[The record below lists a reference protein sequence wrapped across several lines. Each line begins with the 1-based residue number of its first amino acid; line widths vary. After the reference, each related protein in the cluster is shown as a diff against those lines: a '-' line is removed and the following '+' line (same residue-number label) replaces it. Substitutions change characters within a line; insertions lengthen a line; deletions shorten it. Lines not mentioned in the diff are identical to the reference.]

1 MISPNATT
9 AGLTSD
15 ISSIEKDEQLRQDI
29 RLLGGLLG
37 EIIQEQQGRPTFDN
51 IEQVRQLS
59 VKYRRFEDVPAREQL
74 EARLEKL
81 SQDETISL
89 IRAFSIFS
97 MLCNI
102 AEDCHLMRRTRQ
114 FDLQGSA
121 PREGSLEF
129 TLDELQKHGKSR
141 ADLAKRLAD
150 SETVA
155 VLTAHPT
162 EVQRKSVLDAQ
173 QSITALIRQRDATEM
188 TPAEKEEWRDS
199 LKQAVQRLYQTR
211 LLRRSKL
218 SVIDEVN
225 NALSYF
231 DITFFD
237 QLPQVY
243 RSLENQL
250 GLKSVTSFS
259 GSQDD
264 PLSKL
269 LRIGSWIG
277 GDRDGNPFVTAE
289 VLDTTLGLQSKKAFE
304 RYVREV
310 RMLIQELSI
319 TDFFFAPNPALT
331 ALAEASGEIS
341 EHRRDETMRRALTSV
356 LNRLLATQDCLVR
369 REVPTGI
376 GLSATY
382 ANADAMLK
390 DLRVIADALQANDM
404 SRLAMGRL
412 AKLSRSVKAFGF
424 SLAPLDLRQNS
435 DVFEVVVHD
444 LLAQATL
451 GKVHY
456 KSLDE
461 SGRVEVLKQ
470 ELETPRLL
478 FNESLKYEEL
488 TLKEMA
494 IFRTA
499 GLAHKLYGPACIRNC
514 IISKTDSVSDILE
527 LAVLLK
533 EAHLLNVAERHLAV
547 NLVPL
552 FETIEDLEKAPA
564 IMNALFEVQPYRRL
578 LDSRKHM
585 QEVMLGYSDSNKD
598 GGYVTSGWS
607 LYQAEI
613 GLVEVF
619 AKHKVRIRLFHGR
632 GGSVGR
638 GGGSS
643 YHAILGQP
651 PGAVD
656 GRIRLTEQGE
666 VISAKYG
673 SEMLGRRNLEVLVSA
688 NLMASEH
695 KDLTTAVPE
704 RYLELMSELSAK
716 AFSAYRDLVYGTEGF
731 IEFFKESTVISEIAN
746 LNIGSRP
753 TSRKANWKI
762 EDLRAIPWV
771 FSWAQ
776 SRVMLPGWYG
786 FGSAIKHLRSSLVE
800 EDLHLL
806 QTMAKRWPF
815 FQTMLSTLEMVLSKT
830 DMAVASRYVAMVRD
844 EALRDRVFGRIVQE
858 HQNAHE
864 GLLWLTGQ
872 KELLEGNPMLQR
884 SIASRFPYVDPLNHV
899 QVELLKRHRDGET
912 DERLARGIHLS
923 INGIATGLR
932 NTG

>member
-1 MISPNATT
+1 MISPNSST
-9 AGLTSD
+9 AGLNTGLNL
-15 ISSIEKDEQLRQDI
+15 IEKDEQLRQDI
-29 RLLGGLLG
+29 RLLGGMLG
-37 EIIQEQQGRPTFDN
+37 EIIQEQQGQSIFDN

-59 VKYRRFEDVPAREQL
+59 VKYRRFDDVQAREQL

-97 MLCNI
+97 MLSNI

-114 FDLQGSA
+114 FEMQGKA

-173 QSITALIRQRDATEM
+173 QSISALIRQRDATEM

-211 LLRRSKL
+211 LLRRTKL

-237 QLPQVY
+237 QLPEVY

-250 GLKSVTSFS
+250 GLKSITSFA

-277 GDRDGNPFVTAE
+277 GDRDGNPFVTAQ
-289 VLDTTLGLQSKKAFE
+289 VLDTTLGLQSNKAFE
-304 RYVREV
+304 RYIREV

-331 ALAEASGEIS
+331 ALAEESGETS

-356 LNRLLATQDCLVR
+356 LNRLLATDECLKK
-369 REVPTGI
+369 REI
-376 GLSATY
+376 ATSKAY
-382 ANADAMLK
+382 SNADAMLK
-390 DLRVIADALQANDM
+390 DLRVIADALQANGM

-435 DVFEVVVHD
+435 DVFEVIVHD
-444 LLAQATL
+444 LLNQATL
-451 GKVHY
+451 GQVNY

-461 SGRVEVLKQ
+461 AGRVQILTR

-514 IISKTDSVSDILE
+514 IISKTDSVSDMLE

-533 EAHLLNVAERHLAV
+533 EAHLLNVAEQHLAV

-578 LDSRKHM
+578 LSSRKHM

-613 GLVEVF
+613 GLVDVF

-695 KDLTTAVPE
+695 KDLTTAVPD
-704 RYLELMSELSAK
+704 RYLEIMAELSAT
-716 AFSAYRDLVYGTEGF
+716 AFKAYRDLVYGTEGF

-753 TSRKANWKI
+753 ASRKANWKI

-786 FGSAIKHLRSSLVE
+786 FGSAVAHLRASLTE
-800 EDLHLL
+800 EDQHLM
-806 QTMAKRWPF
+806 QSMAQRWPF

-844 EALRDRVFGRIVQE
+844 EALRDRVFGRIVDE
-858 HQNAHE
+858 HKHTLE

-872 KELLEGNPMLQR
+872 KELLENNPMLQR

>member
-9 AGLTSD
+9 AGLHSGPAA
-15 ISSIEKDEQLRQDI
+15 IEKDEQLRQDI

-37 EIIQEQQGRPTFDN
+37 EIIQEQQGRSIFEN

-59 VKYRRFEDVPAREQL
+59 VKYRRFEDVQAREQL
-74 EARLEKL
+74 ETRLEKL

-97 MLCNI
+97 MLSNI

-114 FDLQGSA
+114 FELQGSA

-188 TPAEKEEWRDS
+188 TLKEKEEWRDS

-211 LLRRSKL
+211 LLRRTKL

-237 QLPQVY
+237 QLPEVY

-250 GLKSVTSFS
+250 GLKSITSFA

-304 RYVREV
+304 RYIREV

-331 ALAEASGEIS
+331 ALAEASGETS

-356 LNRLLATQDCLVR
+356 LNRLLATQECLSQ
-369 REVPTGI
+369 REVPHAAAY
-376 GLSATY
+376 S
-382 ANADAMLK
+382 NADAMLK
-390 DLRVIADALQANDM
+390 DLRVVADALQANGM

-435 DVFEVVVHD
+435 DVFEEIVHD
-444 LLAQATL
+444 LLGQATL
-451 GKVHY
+451 GNVNY

-461 SGRVEVLKQ
+461 SGRVSILTR

-478 FNESLKYEEL
+478 FNESLKYGEL

-514 IISKTDSVSDILE
+514 IISKTDSVSDMLE

-533 EAHLLNVAERHLAV
+533 EAHLLNVAEQHLAV

-578 LDSRKHM
+578 LNSRKHM

-613 GLVEVF
+613 GLVDVF

-695 KDLTTAVPE
+695 KDLTTAVPD
-704 RYLELMSELSAK
+704 RYLEIMSELSAK
-716 AFSAYRDLVYGTEGF
+716 AFAAYRDLVYGTEGF

-753 TSRKANWKI
+753 ASRKANWKI

-786 FGSAIKHLRSSLVE
+786 FGSAVTHLRKTLAE
-800 EDLHLL
+800 EDMHLL

-844 EALRDRVFGRIVQE
+844 EALRNRVFGRIVEE
-858 HQNAHE
+858 HKQARE

-899 QVELLKRHRDGET
+899 QVELLKRHRDGDT